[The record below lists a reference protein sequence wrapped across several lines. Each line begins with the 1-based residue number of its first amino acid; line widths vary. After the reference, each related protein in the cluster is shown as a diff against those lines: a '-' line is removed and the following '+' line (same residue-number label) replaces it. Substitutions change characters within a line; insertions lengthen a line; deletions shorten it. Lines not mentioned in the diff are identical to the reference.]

1 MAPNLRTL
9 IRNGVLP
16 MQGNRT
22 ILDPGS
28 VLLEGTASWARSY
41 SRSRSGPRSRDAYS

>member
-9 IRNGVLP
+9 IHNGIVLP

-28 VLLEGTASWARSY
+28 VLLEGY
-41 SRSRSGPRSRDAYS
+41 